1 MAKLTV
7 IRRLPAT
14 LVAVIEQMPSELCA
28 ISTWL
33 KRNKDIA
40 VLLMDYFDCSP
51 ERLAAEV
58 YSWKTNHGRQVA
70 TEFI

>member
-7 IRRLPAT
+7 IRRLSAI

-28 ISTWL
+28 ISTSL

-51 ERLAAEV
+51 ERLAVEV